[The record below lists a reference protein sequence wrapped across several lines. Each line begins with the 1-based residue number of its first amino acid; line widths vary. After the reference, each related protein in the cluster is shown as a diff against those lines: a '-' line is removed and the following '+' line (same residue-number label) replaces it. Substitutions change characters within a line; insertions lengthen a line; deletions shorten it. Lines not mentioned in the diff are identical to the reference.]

1 MKKGIII
8 SCIVGVL
15 LITMAVVPY
24 LFKSKISEKV
34 KLVLNESINAK
45 IDFSDIELS
54 LFRSFPELNISIKN
68 LTINGV
74 NEFENIPL
82 LNVSTISTSV
92 NLSTLWSSKGLT
104 ISSLLLQSPTIN
116 LVTTKGSRSNWDIS
130 KKKSLEATSQKE
142 NDNLIN
148 LDKIE
153 ITEARLSYLDDTSPL
168 TLKLQNG
175 NFQLSGALRGDNS
188 LLKIS
193 GEADSLSLKY
203 KESTYLSNLKLGIR
217 GELQSNFDKMS
228 FKFLSN
234 QLLINKLPLELQG
247 DFILGENEKTFNLNF
262 KSASSSITD
271 LLGFIPAK
279 YEKYVKGIEA
289 QGSISFGGFLNGIY
303 SKTTMPGFGLDLKIA
318 GGKLK
323 YPKLPDSVDNITINA
338 KVIKE
343 QGAMDLVQIDLK
355 ELKCSVAS
363 NPLTA
368 SLHVAT
374 PLSDPQLTGNLNGR
388 IDFGSLKKAIPMD
401 SIDIKGTIDAILNF
415 NGKYSAIE
423 KGDYE
428 NFKTEGKITLDNFIF
443 TTKSLPQTLE
453 IKTASIG
460 LNPKS
465 ILLTNLLGRMG
476 ESDFTANGSIS
487 NYWSY
492 LLKSGT
498 LGGNIAI
505 NSNYINFNQLFTGS
519 SNADSTAAEQPYKIP
534 TGLNISIQAIVNK
547 ARYDRIN
554 ITGIAG
560 KVTIGERKVVL
571 DGLNMNMLNG
581 KILISGSYITP
592 REALPDFDFK
602 MNLKDFDL
610 PTAYQSSGI
619 VRHFLPI
626 ANQSTGTF
634 NSTVALSGKIGP
646 GNTPQYTTLNGGGMI
661 AIQNIELIGSGLF
674 SEVGKYFKK
683 GMFTNVKINDFVT
696 NFKIAEGGLVIS
708 PFNTRL
714 AGQDVT
720 ISGKQSV
727 NLNLDYRIDFKVSKE
742 ALSEEVTQY
751 IGFVPGAENISKYP
765 IGINLSGTYDK
776 PEIKVDLSEAKDL
789 VAKEFKKKAGSAI
802 QDAIKKFGLDK
813 LFK

>member
-8 SCIVGVL
+8 SAIVGI
-15 LITMAVVPY
+15 LIIAMVIIPY
-24 LFKSKISEKV
+24 LFKSKITSKV
-34 KLVLNESINAK
+34 KNVLNESINAK

-68 LTINGV
+68 LTLSGV

-104 ISSLLLQSPTIN
+104 VSSLLLQSPSIN
-116 LVTTKGSRSNWDIS
+116 LITTKGGISNWDIS
-130 KKKSLEATSQKE
+130 KKKSPEPTSQKE

-153 ITEARLSYLDDTSPL
+153 ISGAILSYLDDSSPML
-168 TLKLQNG
+168 LKLKNG
-175 NFQLSGALRGDNS
+175 NFQLSGALKGDNS
-188 LLKIS
+188 RLRIS
-193 GEADSLSLKY
+193 GEGDSISFKY
-203 KESTYLSNLKLGIR
+203 METTYLSNLGIGIK

-234 QLLINKLPLELQG
+234 QLLINKLPLEVQG
-247 DFILGENEKTFNLNF
+247 DFILGENEKTFNLIF
-262 KSASSSITD
+262 KSSSSSLTD
-271 LLGFIPAK
+271 LLGFIPANAQK
-279 YEKYVKGIEA
+279 YLKGIET
-289 QGSISFGGFLNGIY
+289 QGSISFGGFLKGIY
-303 SKTTMPGFGLDLKIA
+303 SETTIPGFGLDLKISE
-318 GGKLK
+318 GKLK
-323 YPKLPDSVDNITINA
+323 YQKLPDSVDNITINA
-338 KVIKE
+338 KVTKE

-355 ELKCSVAS
+355 ELKCSIAS

-368 SLHVAT
+368 SLHVET
-374 PLSDPQLTGNLNGR
+374 PLSDPQLKGSLNGR

-401 SIDIKGTIDAILNF
+401 SIDIKGTMNAILNF
-415 NGKYSAIE
+415 NGKYSSIE

-453 IKTASIG
+453 IKTAAIG

-465 ILLTNLLGRMG
+465 ILLTSLSGKMG
-476 ESDFTANGSIS
+476 ESDFMANGSIS

-492 LLKSGT
+492 VVKNGI

-519 SNADSTAAEQPYKIP
+519 SNSDSTATEQPYKIP
-534 TGLNISIQAIVNK
+534 AGLNLTIQAVVNK
-547 ARYDRIN
+547 ARYDKIN

-560 KVTIGERKVVL
+560 RVTIGERKVVL
-571 DGLNMNMLNG
+571 EGLNMNMLNG
-581 KILISGSYITP
+581 KIVISGSYQTP
-592 REALPDFDFK
+592 KEALPDFDFK
-602 MNLKDFDL
+602 MDLKDFDL
-610 PTAYQSSGI
+610 PSAYKSSGI
-619 VRHFLPI
+619 LRHFLPI

-634 NSTVALSGKIGP
+634 SSAIALSGKIGL
-646 GNTPQYTTLNGGGMI
+646 GNTPQYPTLNGGGMI
-661 AIQNIELIGSGLF
+661 AIQNIELIGAGLF
-674 SEVGKYFKK
+674 SDIGKYFKK
-683 GMFTNVKINDFVT
+683 GIFDKVKINDFVT
-696 NFKIAEGGLVIS
+696 NFKIAEGGLIIS
-708 PFNTRL
+708 PFNTRI

-727 NLNLDYRIDFKVSKE
+727 NLNLDYRINFKVSKE

-765 IGINLSGTYDK
+765 IGINLSGTFDK
-776 PEIKVDLSEAKDL
+776 PEVKVDLTEAKDL